1 MVYGTRQAFNTDAIR
16 GVNIDNM
23 GDDKFIVCWTD
34 DAGTVENPECKVG
47 TVSGTTITY
56 GAEAVI
62 DTVDVN
68 FDFDV
73 CSLDANTAVVTYID
87 SSGDDV
93 WARLATTTGT
103 TINLGIASQT
113 IDTTTAG
120 VIANTCVDAD
130 TFVVLY
136 DGSTISPT
144 TIACDVNAND
154 TFTCGEPTTFTT
166 SSNNLQ
172 GNDCTNVANNKFVCQ
187 WEDIT
192 DNALEMIAGTVS
204 GTTITL
210 GNVFVAFTELS
221 SLDTDQGKG
230 LATLGPNQ
238 FIGVFE
244 DSSVLKAILG
254 ETATSTD
261 IVFGTPK
268 IAIAGAPANSES
280 VVGLTATEALALTYN
295 GTSGNIESNKL
306 TLDFSTL
313 DITATST
320 PETIDT
326 GTGDANSTDGALI
339 STHKVVI
346 GFADMTD
353 LNYGF
358 AVVGDCQGCLAPVVF
373 DTTPSRKMRLFEGF
387 TIKFISGRIIIYQQ

>member
-120 VIANTCVDAD
+120 VIACWVGDVIGAFGTQPASSV
-130 TFVVLY
+130 
-136 DGSTISPT
+136 GISSSTI
-144 TIACDVNAND
+144 
-154 TFTCGEPTTFTT
+154 
-166 SSNNLQ
+166 
-172 GNDCTNVANNKFVCQ
+172 NKRCFIVTAIILLVGKTKKLSISLSLVRIQ
-187 WEDIT
+187 W
-192 DNALEMIAGTVS
+192 
-204 GTTITL
+204 
-210 GNVFVAFTELS
+210 
-221 SLDTDQGKG
+221 
-230 LATLGPNQ
+230 
-238 FIGVFE
+238 
-244 DSSVLKAILG
+244 
-254 ETATSTD
+254 
-261 IVFGTPK
+261 
-268 IAIAGAPANSES
+268 
-280 VVGLTATEALALTYN
+280 
-295 GTSGNIESNKL
+295 
-306 TLDFSTL
+306 
-313 DITATST
+313 
-320 PETIDT
+320 
-326 GTGDANSTDGALI
+326 
-339 STHKVVI
+339 
-346 GFADMTD
+346 
-353 LNYGF
+353 
-358 AVVGDCQGCLAPVVF
+358 
-373 DTTPSRKMRLFEGF
+373 
-387 TIKFISGRIIIYQQ
+387 